1 MFLQID
7 DLLTAEQVETVSK
20 LAAQAKF
27 IDGRISNPHNTA
39 KMNATGDPSDSMA
52 QKASQIALTALTSH
66 REFTDFVMPRRIATP
81 TLCRYGVG
89 MRYGTH
95 VDAAFLPVGA
105 EPLRSDV
112 SCTIFISDTADYAG
126 GELMSYIGTEE
137 IRIKGKAGSAIFYP
151 STTLHAV
158 APVMAGERLVLLTFI
173 ESQVPDQNHRDLI
186 YAINEVRA
194 LEGLKM
200 DWRNHVR
207 LGYAIENLKRMW
219 SR

>member
-7 DLLTAEQVETVSK
+7 DLLTPEQVETVAR
-20 LAAQAKF
+20 LAGQAKF
-27 IDGRISNPHNTA
+27 IDGRISNPHNNA
-39 KMNATGDPSDSMA
+39 KMNSTSDPSDPMA
-52 QKASQIALTALTSH
+52 QRASQIALAALTNN
-66 REFTDFVMPRRIATP
+66 REFTDFVMPRRIAAP

-95 VDAAFLPVGA
+95 VDAAFLPVGD

-112 SCTIFISDTADYAG
+112 SCTIFLSGAADYAG

-137 IRIKGKAGSAIFYP
+137 VRIKGKAGSAIFYP

-158 APVMAGERLVLLTFI
+158 APVTSGERLVFLTFI
-173 ESQVPDQNHRDLI
+173 ESQIPDQNHRDLI
-186 YAINEVRA
+186 YTINEVRA